1 MYPNSVGR
9 GSLVIVS
16 SDKLSLTT
24 VCKFQVNEGTDQDS
38 LLKKYRQEIATLRA
52 QLAQAHA
59 QAAEGVSPAKQAFS
73 RAAAAAAASAR
84 RISSSGD
91 DIDVDS
97 EEQVSL
103 LMSTATA
110 IACKA
115 AISEYYDAQGLLLLL
130 IAASLCAATVTISR
144 SAQALTAHC
153 NKRITMSSLAVIMD

>member
-1 MYPNSVGR
+1 VY
-9 GSLVIVS
+9 I
-16 SDKLSLTT
+16 
-24 VCKFQVNEGTDQDS
+24 QVNEGTDQDS

-59 QAAEGVSPAKQAFS
+59 QAAEGVSPVKQAFS

-103 LMSTATA
+103 LMTTSTAV
-110 IACKA
+110 ACKR
-115 AISEYYDAQGLLLLL
+115 AIGNYYDVQH
-130 IAASLCAATVTISR
+130 SFVATTCCMCV
-144 SAQALTAHC
+144 
-153 NKRITMSSLAVIMD
+153 